1 MEMPAPCKYKHEH
14 TPARFQR
21 AADIAAEE
29 RLAKM
34 KPRHVPKP
42 GLIRG
47 AIVDALALVGFFALM
62 FAFLRV
68 TGGW

>member
-1 MEMPAPCKYKHEH
+1 MNDDML
-14 TPARFQR
+14 AR
-21 AADIAAEE
+21 
-29 RLAKM
+29 M
-34 KPRHVPKP
+34 KPRHAPKP

-68 TGGW
+68 TGVW